1 MKVTYKKG
9 KGDKMHVSIDGVYTF
24 TVDETFFYSL
34 FLNEKKDYS
43 TDELNEILEK
53 ARERRAYNYAVS
65 LLSRRDHTVKEI
77 NDKLKQKGYG
87 QYASAAV
94 LKLSEQGYLS
104 DERFARMYVRELINL
119 RKYGKKRIIQELMR
133 KGVNR
138 DIIDDVLSEAEFPD
152 NRLREIIERKYMR
165 FLDTEKGVQ
174 KTVNSLLRLG
184 YSYGEIR
191 NALKEIS
198 DAEALCEVDYE

>member
-53 ARERRAYNYAVS
+53 AGERRAYNYAVS

-174 KTVNSLLRLG
+174 KTVNALLRLG

>member
-1 MKVTYKKG
+1 MKVTSKKG

-53 ARERRAYNYAVS
+53 AGERRAYNYAVS